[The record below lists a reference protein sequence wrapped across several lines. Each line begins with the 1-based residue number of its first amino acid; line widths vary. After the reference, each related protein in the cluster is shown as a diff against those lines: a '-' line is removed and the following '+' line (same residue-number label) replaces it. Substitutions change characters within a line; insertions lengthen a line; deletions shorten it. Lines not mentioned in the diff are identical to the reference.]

1 VFNSKITSSDINKFF
16 LNKKNNLVNIKTDLI
31 LLSKKIEK
39 TNLLLDEELEI
50 NKAQLTSIV
59 VNLAKLS
66 RDGKELKDLV
76 LDITKVEE
84 NIALEL
90 GLKKIELLENL
101 NDDIDTLTVAKTII
115 NQNITFIN
123 VTKKNLKQLSK
134 SINLLVEITIPKWDE
149 LFAQEL
155 TRTKII
161 NV

>member
-1 VFNSKITSSDINKFF
+1 
-16 LNKKNNLVNIKTDLI
+16 
-31 LLSKKIEK
+31 
-39 TNLLLDEELEI
+39 LLLDEELEI

>member
-1 VFNSKITSSDINKFF
+1 M
-16 LNKKNNLVNIKTDLI
+16 
-31 LLSKKIEK
+31 
-39 TNLLLDEELEI
+39 LLDEELEI